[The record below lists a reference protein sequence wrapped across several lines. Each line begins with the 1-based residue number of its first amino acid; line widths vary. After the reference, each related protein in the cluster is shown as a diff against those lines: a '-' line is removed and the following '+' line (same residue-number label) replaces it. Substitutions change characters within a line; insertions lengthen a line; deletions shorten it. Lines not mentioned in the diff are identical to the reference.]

1 MLILL
6 ITGEASG
13 LIYPSSKTKVAVKTT
28 NNPLDSSQQEALLS
42 EIKILSNLDL
52 HLNLVNM
59 MGSCTSDIH
68 LSGELWLLLEFC
80 EHGTI
85 FYIQTSL
92 LNILKHLLDIKY
104 F

>member
-1 MLILL
+1 M
-6 ITGEASG
+6 
-13 LIYPSSKTKVAVKTT
+13 IYPNSKTKVAVKTT

-80 EHGTI
+80 EHGMQFSYGFQLHFLT
-85 FYIQTSL
+85 L
-92 LNILKHLLDIKY
+92 HLLDIHY